1 MAHQQVTLATF
12 RTSLKSTW
20 ESVPFWS
27 DAEADRA
34 INEALRW
41 WNLFTGYWRKVE
53 VILTTVNTVFYSLSS
68 TIILP
73 ARVNFS
79 TFPMD
84 VGSVF
89 DLNQGRP
96 NWRGETTTT
105 GAPVP
110 TRPAVWVPIG
120 MKRIAIWPAD
130 AVGATTLVVDSV
142 RTTPTLSADGDFI
155 DIGREELSILAGEAL
170 HIAAFKEGGNR
181 WLATQRFHGEFLRGA
196 LARNS
201 MLYASDVFR
210 KAAGIETHRSQHRMR
225 RREMEPRQGA
235 Q

>member
-12 RTSLKSTW
+12 RTALKATW

-27 DAEADRA
+27 DTEADRA

-41 WNLFTGYWRKVE
+41 WNLFTGYWRKIE
-53 VILTTVNTVFYSLSS
+53 TIMTVADQVFYSLSS
-68 TIILP
+68 TLILP

-79 TFPMD
+79 SFPMD
-84 VGSVF
+84 IGSVF

-96 NWRGETTTT
+96 NWRGETTTS

-110 TRPAVWVPIG
+110 TRPTVWVPIG

-130 AVGATTLVVDSV
+130 AVGATTLVVDAI
-142 RTTPTLSADGDFI
+142 RDTPVLSADADFI
-155 DIGREELSILAGEAL
+155 DIGREEFSTLTGEAL
-170 HIAAFKEGGNR
+170 HVAAFKEGGNR
-181 WLATQRFHGEFLRGA
+181 WLSTQRFHTEFLRAA

-201 MLYASDVFR
+201 MLNASDVFR
-210 KAAGIETHRSQHRMR
+210 KAAGIETHRSQYRMR
-225 RREMEPRQGA
+225 RKEMEPGQETR
-235 Q
+235 